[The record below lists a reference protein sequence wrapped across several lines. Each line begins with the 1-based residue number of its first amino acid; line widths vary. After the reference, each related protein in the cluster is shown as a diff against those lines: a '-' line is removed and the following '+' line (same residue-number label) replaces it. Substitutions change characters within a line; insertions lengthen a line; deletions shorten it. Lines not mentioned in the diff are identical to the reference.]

1 MSDHLTYIVITAA
14 HGIPYS
20 QRELHFFTPIFK
32 YKLPEILQKSN
43 RDAWEFWRAGN
54 ANFKAVNSLF
64 SRLPDPDSF
73 IFNRTTSTYEAAQVL
88 QQSMFSKY
96 WQTLVVEHNRL
107 SHYEAAGVVF
117 KHVVVP
123 ADFRRD
129 TVNIAV
135 SHYEAAG
142 VVGNYRTFEYACRKL
157 VDGARS
163 SHYYAVERVSV
174 VHLSPYDFL
183 TKNKAQVHYT
193 IPSAFVA
200 DHQFFIVN
208 PQPASIVTTV
218 GKIDPLRLQASTS
231 IGENA
236 WQVSTSVSFDES
248 AKARING
255 DAIVNIAGI
264 ALDAY
269 FVAKNTRKTSTSKQ
283 LDVELYTAQRRLTA
297 KPLDQN
303 HTRSNA
309 LCYAAG
315 VQVDGS
321 VPDSS
326 IALKNVDKTSVMA
339 AVAGVA
345 SDIGAS
351 LAMRGNDLVVIP
363 VDRPSG
369 VVWQLNDDDLL
380 ELNETFV
387 DGVGYN
393 AIIVSDAGDNSDSLN
408 TDIEAAEGH
417 WLLYVYGVNKAMV
430 THTQN
435 NADVSIASL
444 GMVTLTKTEQIEFK
458 QGTASVAKPIGSI
471 KNIRYLADP
480 LPNAVFSGNR
490 IIAGGANDYAL
501 ANVTYTTQALAYR
514 IIYNKAEALQL
525 VIEGE

>member
-1 MSDHLTYIVITAA
+1 M
-14 HGIPYS
+14 
-20 QRELHFFTPIFK
+20 
-32 YKLPEILQKSN
+32 
-43 RDAWEFWRAGN
+43 
-54 ANFKAVNSLF
+54 
-64 SRLPDPDSF
+64 
-73 IFNRTTSTYEAAQVL
+73 
-88 QQSMFSKY
+88 
-96 WQTLVVEHNRL
+96 
-107 SHYEAAGVVF
+107 
-117 KHVVVP
+117 
-123 ADFRRD
+123 
-129 TVNIAV
+129 
-135 SHYEAAG
+135 
-142 VVGNYRTFEYACRKL
+142 
-157 VDGARS
+157 
-163 SHYYAVERVSV
+163 
-174 VHLSPYDFL
+174 
-183 TKNKAQVHYT
+183 
-193 IPSAFVA
+193 
-200 DHQFFIVN
+200 
-208 PQPASIVTTV
+208 
-218 GKIDPLRLQASTS
+218 QASTS

-236 WQVSTSVSFDES
+236 WQVSASVSFDES

-264 ALDAY
+264 AFDAY

-326 IALKNVDKTSVMA
+326 IALNNVDKTSVMA